1 MLNKYRDISKK
12 ILSEHAGLSSPK
24 QNTEGLS
31 LDSDASAL
39 MIDFTLTPATTV
51 NDSISVNDAL
61 ELMRVNRIR
70 ALMVVGHN
78 GEFAGI
84 INAMDLMGSKPM
96 LYATEA
102 GISRT
107 DVLVKN
113 IMLPKAKLKAINR
126 NDVEKSTLGDVLHTF
141 KTLREQHILVVEN
154 EAEDMMICGL
164 FSASDF
170 KRALGM
176 NIDSSVVANTF
187 SDLERVINEHKEV
200 M

>member
-1 MLNKYRDISKK
+1 
-12 ILSEHAGLSSPK
+12 
-24 QNTEGLS
+24 
-31 LDSDASAL
+31 